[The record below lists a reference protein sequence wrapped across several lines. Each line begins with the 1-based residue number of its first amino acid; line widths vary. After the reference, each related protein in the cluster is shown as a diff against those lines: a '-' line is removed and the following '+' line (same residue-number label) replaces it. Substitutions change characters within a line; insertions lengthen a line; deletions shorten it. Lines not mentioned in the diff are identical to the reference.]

1 MKILRCPSCS
11 APVQH
16 GKEKCEY
23 CGSVYYF
30 NNKKT
35 IIKHNEDSDL
45 VIDDDAFDF
54 DEDSDL
60 AGNEDVDLESHKPLT
75 IKELITI
82 ILLLMFLGP
91 IGFIFAVMILQK
103 RTSNLKK

>member
-45 VIDDDAFDF
+45 VID
-54 DEDSDL
+54 EDGDL
-60 AGNEDVDLESHKPLT
+60 AGNEDVDLKSHKPVT
-75 IKELITI
+75 IKELIKI

-91 IGFIFAVMILQK
+91 IGFIFAVMILLK